1 MRPGAISKLE
11 DLNLSRA
18 PSAEYPRKLD
28 ELGQRLA
35 ADARFSTGRL
45 YRPHTN
51 ASNSSTSR
59 SICFIPAAQ
68 KAFSRG
74 FSPNGA
80 SAST

>member
-18 PSAEYPRKLD
+18 PSA
-28 ELGQRLA
+28 GQRLA